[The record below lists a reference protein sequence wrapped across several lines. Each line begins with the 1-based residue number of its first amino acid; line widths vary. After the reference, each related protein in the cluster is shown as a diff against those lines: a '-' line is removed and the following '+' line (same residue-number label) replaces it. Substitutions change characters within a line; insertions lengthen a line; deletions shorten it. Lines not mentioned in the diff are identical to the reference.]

1 MPTDGSGNYSLPDGS
16 IVTTGTTATAASQN
30 TPNNDIAAAL
40 TARLMANGAK
50 TWTGNQNAGGYK
62 VTNLAAATT
71 NGDAVRYEQWQLAA
85 GETNRGI
92 IELATTAEAA
102 TGTDTTRA
110 VTPAGLPAYADGRAA
125 SAANI
130 WAGTADK
137 VVESDN
143 LVSAGAWV
151 TLTDQATI
159 ATDCATGRNFTVTIN
174 GSRTMGA
181 PTNVKVGMVYTY
193 EIVQGT
199 GGSRTIT
206 WNSVFKF
213 GDGTATLSTSEG
225 DKDLVSFI
233 AVTSTRLAFLGI
245 RKGVQ

>member
-1 MPTDGSGNYSLPDGS
+1 MPTDSEGNYSLPDGS
-16 IVTTGTTATAASQN
+16 LVTTGTTATAASQN
-30 TPNNDIAAAL
+30 TPNEDIAAAL

-62 VTNLAAATT
+62 VTNLAEATT
-71 NGDAVRYEQWQLAA
+71 NGDAVRYEQWQTQGTESAA
-85 GETNRGI
+85 GI
-92 IELATTAEAA
+92 LELATTEEAA
-102 TGTDTTRA
+102 AGEDTTRA
-110 VTPAGLPAYADGRAA
+110 VTAAGVNSYINGRAA
-125 SAANI
+125 TAADI
-130 WAGTADK
+130 LAGTEFKLIEAD
-137 VVESDN
+137 E
-143 LVSAGAWV
+143 LVNAGAWV

-174 GSRTMGA
+174 DNRTMGA

-213 GDGTATLSTSEG
+213 GDGTATLSASEG

-245 RKGVQ
+245 RKAVQ